1 LLTPEIEI
9 DAEIELEDIK
19 PAFYNIIKQFEPFG
33 PNNMRPVFCT
43 RNVRDYQG
51 NTRIVKEQHIKFVVE
66 NGRGAVIDG
75 IGFRMAD
82 KFPYTQPSSFDIVY
96 TIDEN
101 EFNGKTKLQIKVIDI
116 RPSQTA

>member
-1 LLTPEIEI
+1 
-9 DAEIELEDIK
+9 
-19 PAFYNIIKQFEPFG
+19 
-33 PNNMRPVFCT
+33 MRPVFCT